1 MGDETC
7 SFACIS
13 VREADLH
20 GTRSPLPRGH
30 ARRED
35 SWACAEGRKGP
46 RPREPFG
53 IRSQADVFTRMVV
66 SGAVSYR
73 LRAHKL
79 STFFTWCRERLS
91 WQALCR
97 VAQAIRPLTAPVGP
111 LMCRFCLWLIRS
123 QWGSL
128 VNDARSVPR
137 GCRNRRANVRRRLF
151 SGRLAINHQAEP
163 LLED

>member
-20 GTRSPLPRGH
+20 GTRSLLPRGH
-30 ARRED
+30 TRREEKARVRGAFWN
-35 SWACAEGRKGP
+35 SIPGRRFHPHGRVRGGFLP
-46 RPREPFG
+46 PS
-53 IRSQADVFTRMVV
+53 RSQAQSLFSLVQGTIVMASLV
-66 SGAVSYR
+66 SG
-73 LRAHKL
+73 RAGDP
-79 STFFTWCRERLS
+79 
-91 WQALCR
+91 ALDGAR
-97 VAQAIRPLTAPVGP
+97 RS
-111 LMCRFCLWLIRS
+111 LMCRFCGLIQS
-123 QWGSL
+123 QWRSL

-137 GCRNRRANVRRRLF
+137 GCRNRRTNVRRRLF